1 MEKSVILFSFF
12 IYFIIKK
19 TSLNI
24 LDMIKNKTHLI
35 IRCVF
40 IFLSSKF
47 IIQQIL
53 LLLLFQKISF
63 ETNLLLQKQKR

>member
-1 MEKSVILFSFF
+1 MTLFSFF

-24 LDMIKNKTHLI
+24 LDKIKTHLI

-40 IFLSSKF
+40 IIFLSSKF

>member
-1 MEKSVILFSFF
+1 MTLFSFF

-24 LDMIKNKTHLI
+24 LDKIKTHLI

-40 IFLSSKF
+40 ILFLSSKF

>member
-1 MEKSVILFSFF
+1 MTLFSFF

-19 TSLNI
+19 HLLKKLGKI
-24 LDMIKNKTHLI
+24 KTHLI